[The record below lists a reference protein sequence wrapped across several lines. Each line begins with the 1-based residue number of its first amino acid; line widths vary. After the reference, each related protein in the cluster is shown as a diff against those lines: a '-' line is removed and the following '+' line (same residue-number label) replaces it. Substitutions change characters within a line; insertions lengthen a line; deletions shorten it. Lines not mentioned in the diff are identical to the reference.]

1 MKEIKT
7 TTQNEPWVVIFL
19 SLFLILL
26 AFFILLN
33 ALATI
38 EETKAHKVLTSVAA
52 TFRSVVDFDTRAQL
66 LISDLGP
73 APEAQEVMEA
83 LEQLWVT
90 AVPIAKVEKLT
101 NGRVMQMTIPVN
113 ELFLGGKAVLR
124 ADREALFD
132 RTGLL
137 LALKTKGGITEAEVT
152 FGTHRTDG
160 TLTHPE
166 GRLAAER
173 AGRIA
178 AALVDHGAPA
188 DRLGIGL
195 REGDPAALRVR
206 FESRE
211 EARSQVTFKKEEGK

>member
-1 MKEIKT
+1 MKAIKNA
-7 TTQNEPWVVIFL
+7 TQNEPWIAIFL

-38 EETKAHKVLTSVAA
+38 EETRARKVLTSVAA
-52 TFRSVVDFDTRAQL
+52 TFRSVVNYESRAEI

-73 APEAQEVMEA
+73 TPEARDVLET

-90 AVPIAKVEKLT
+90 AVPVVEVEKLT
-101 NGRVMQMTIPVN
+101 DGQVMQMTIPVN
-113 ELFLGGKAVLR
+113 ELFLGGQAVLR
-124 ADREALFD
+124 ADREELLD

-137 LALKTKGGITEAEVT
+137 LALKTKGGITEAEVV
-152 FGTHRTDG
+152 FGTRRSDG
-160 TLTHPE
+160 TLSGPE
-166 GRLAAER
+166 GQLAAER

-188 DRLGIGL
+188 DRVAIGL
-195 REGDPAALRVR
+195 REDDPAMLRVR

-211 EARSQVTFKKEEGK
+211 EARSQVTFRKESGR

>member
-1 MKEIKT
+1 
-7 TTQNEPWVVIFL
+7 
-19 SLFLILL
+19 
-26 AFFILLN
+26 
-33 ALATI
+33 LATI